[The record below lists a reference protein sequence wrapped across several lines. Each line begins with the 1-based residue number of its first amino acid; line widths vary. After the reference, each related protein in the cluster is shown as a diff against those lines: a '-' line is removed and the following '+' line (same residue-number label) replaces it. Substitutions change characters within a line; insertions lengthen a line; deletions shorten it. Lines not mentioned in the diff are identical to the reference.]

1 MVNLF
6 DGTKKSPILLRYF
19 CAEKSLRIIG
29 GVKRLSASILFLF
42 DTTTTKHL
50 SSMITSTYPY
60 TAESIRSLNLN
71 PDGCTSLE
79 LKSSESSYHSLCKY
93 LVNVCGC
100 KKSARISQTNATDPD
115 DEEKSRGCSFSLGL
129 GTFTINHEGEDIHVV
144 HAYHGKPVVGPTYL
158 TTLVLL
164 MEGTTKLDVLKTFV
178 DKVNA
183 WDNQVTNTSFTVYA
197 FNTQNICWSRSIVKR
212 KRTIESVILPADLKQ
227 QLLDDVDNFLGKET
241 ARWYMTHCIP
251 YKRSYL
257 LYGPPGTGKTSTITA
272 LASYTDRNVAYLHV
286 SDPKMTDSILKKAL
300 QTVPN
305 KSIVVLE
312 DVDAL
317 FGADRTKLENIP
329 LSFSGLLNAL
339 DGIGGKDASIF
350 VLTTNH
356 IEKLDPALIRPGR
369 VDMQLEYPSV
379 ITDEQIEQMYK
390 QFYPQAEAGLS
401 ADFVS
406 RVIQVRNTFK
416 NMSTAALQQ
425 YFIVHRTS
433 SAKEAVECVL
443 AVSAETSAPK
453 NRKKPD
459 LASLMQK

>member
-1 MVNLF
+1 
-6 DGTKKSPILLRYF
+6 
-19 CAEKSLRIIG
+19 
-29 GVKRLSASILFLF
+29 
-42 DTTTTKHL
+42 
-50 SSMITSTYPY
+50 MITSYYPY
-60 TAESIRSLNLN
+60 SLESIRSLNLD
-71 PDGCTSLE
+71 PDECTSLE
-79 LKSSESSYHSLCKY
+79 LKSSETAYFSICKY
-93 LVNVCGC
+93 LVNICGC
-100 KKSARISQTNATDPD
+100 KKSARISSTNATDPD
-115 DEEKSRGCSFSLGL
+115 DEEKSRGCTFSLGL
-129 GTFTINHEGEDIHVV
+129 GTFTINHEGESIHFI
-144 HAYHGKPVVGPTYL
+144 HAYHGKPVMGPTYF

-164 MEGTTKLDVLKTFV
+164 MKGTTKLDVLKSFV
-178 DKVNA
+178 DKVHA

-197 FNTQNICWSRSIVKR
+197 FNTQNQCWNRSIVKR

-286 SDPKMTDSILKKAL
+286 SDPKMTDAILKKSL
-300 QTVPN
+300 QSVPS

-356 IEKLDPALIRPGR
+356 IDRLDPALIRPGR
-369 VDMQLEYPSV
+369 VDMQIEYPPV
-379 ITDEQIEQMYK
+379 ITDEQIEQMFK

-401 ADFVS
+401 ATFLD
-406 RVIQVRNTFK
+406 RVIQVRNNFK
-416 NMSTAALQQ
+416 HMSTAALQQ

-433 SAKEAVECVL
+433 SAKDAVEWVL
-443 AVSAETSAPK
+443 GASTETNTPK

-459 LASLMQK
+459 LASVMQK